1 MIPRG
6 EGLSGKA
13 VWAEVAA
20 GGDGRAL
27 RLHAQPD
34 GAATAELQPSSPS
47 IRPAPPR
54 YPGCA
59 MAKATDVWSDLVLVF
74 WFACLLP
81 LGPVRVAAGKSE
93 PAWSC
98 PVLPRT

>member
-6 EGLSGKA
+6 EGLSGRA

-20 GGDGRAL
+20 GGDRRAL

-34 GAATAELQPSSPS
+34 GAATAA
-47 IRPAPPR
+47 PAQLPEHPPGAPR

-59 MAKATDVWSDLVLVF
+59 MAKATDAWSDLVLVF

>member
-6 EGLSGKA
+6 EGLSGRA

-20 GGDGRAL
+20 GGDRRAL
-27 RLHAQPD
+27 TSPRTTRRSRHCGAPAQLPEHPP
-34 GAATAELQPSSPS
+34 GA
-47 IRPAPPR
+47 PR